1 MRRLC
6 ARKFAMNSC
15 RHEHPRAIS
24 LTIFSPPPG
33 GETIN
38 DYDVAVLRQRVREI
52 RAKPAP
58 PVTM

>member
-1 MRRLC
+1 
-6 ARKFAMNSC
+6 MNSC